1 HRTHARCQDAF
12 RRELLG
18 RFSMAMREAR
28 LRSEWAHLYP
38 GLEANEWVIA
48 AQLVPLVLRHRLHE
62 QPTWEFTRR
71 ILVDHHFEFRGGH
84 KRDNSWS
91 GVLTRVEDG

>member
-1 HRTHARCQDAF
+1 MHSGANYS
-12 RRELLG
+12 G
-18 RFSMAMREAR
+18 GSMAVREAR
-28 LRSEWAHLYP
+28 LRPEWAHLYP
-38 GLEANEWVIA
+38 GLEANVWVIA

-71 ILVDHHFEFRGGH
+71 ILVDQHFEFRGGH

-91 GVLTRVEDG
+91 GVLTRVEDA